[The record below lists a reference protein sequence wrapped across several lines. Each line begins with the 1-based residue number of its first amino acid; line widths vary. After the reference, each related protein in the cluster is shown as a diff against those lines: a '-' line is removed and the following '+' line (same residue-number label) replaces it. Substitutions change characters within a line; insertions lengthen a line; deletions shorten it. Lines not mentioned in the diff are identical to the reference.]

1 MVVMGRMM
9 GEGLLILA
17 VLGLGQ
23 PEERVDY
30 TGSQVPILPSALNN
44 NI

>member
-1 MVVMGRMM
+1 MGRMLAK
-9 GEGLLILA
+9 GLVILS